1 MKSFFALISSL
12 VLALVC
18 SASAQAS
25 DIDMPGLMRLF
36 AANKHIKAEFVERK
50 FLQILDTPVE
60 SSGELVFRAPSRLE
74 KRTRLPKAE
83 TLVIDGNSVSIERGS
98 LKRTLPLD
106 DFADM
111 AAMVR
116 SLTATFR
123 GDQVSI
129 EQFFKWKVSGSAE
142 NWQLV
147 LTPKSMKLFITLKE
161 IRLTG
166 DNGYVHTVETTL
178 TDGDRSLMT
187 LSRPIV
193 LSAQ

>member
-74 KRTRLPKAE
+74 KQIGRASCR
-83 TLVIDGNSVSIERGS
+83 ER
-98 LKRTLPLD
+98 
-106 DFADM
+106 
-111 AAMVR
+111 V
-116 SLTATFR
+116 
-123 GDQVSI
+123 
-129 EQFFKWKVSGSAE
+129 
-142 NWQLV
+142 
-147 LTPKSMKLFITLKE
+147 
-161 IRLTG
+161 
-166 DNGYVHTVETTL
+166 
-178 TDGDRSLMT
+178 
-187 LSRPIV
+187 
-193 LSAQ
+193 